1 MESLAYGLCRYIRG
15 MVGNMSKRKVMP
27 REVMEWVLEHINYY
41 CPMDREAEDVMDAFV
56 SNMYLKNWEAASD
69 HCIQIFYLLGDN
81 FYGHINGTANDRKI
95 VSEYL
100 DAHTY
105 ESTRSKMEYPI
116 GCFSGTRE
124 ELEERIK
131 NKRSRAVR
139 MDKKIDIE
147 ESTKTEE
154 KWILAGMLLVTLS
167 LICWRISVLEIPY
180 KSAALYSFLLLGLL
194 GFVIWEINN
203 NRKCFLEKMI
213 RYYQEMIKDKMTIV
227 IPGGE
232 TGQEK
237 VILHRAVSEDFYHI
251 MKKEEGESSVKR
263 IWQKADD
270 WRRRAVQGVLPFAKL
285 AAPIAIVAL
294 LLLASKIEQ
303 GGQILLAFTE
313 QVREELAMP
322 GEKTEV
328 SVKQITTKGMGKEKT
343 DDEKPEDYFARE
355 GVIFKDSN
363 ERELQMEEIEAL
375 KQRTDMD
382 YQEALAYARNE
393 IYARMGYNFGHEGG
407 KYTEHY
413 SQYQWYQDI
422 AKKTVT
428 EDMFNPYER
437 ANIDLILR
445 AEEELRRQE

>member
-1 MESLAYGLCRYIRG
+1 MSEKTG
-15 MVGNMSKRKVMP
+15 MS

-41 CPMDREAEDVMDAFV
+41 CPMDREAEEVMSDFV
-56 SNMYLKNWEAASD
+56 SNMYLENWEAASD
-69 HCIQIFYLLGDN
+69 QCIQIFHLLGDN
-81 FYGHINGTANDRKI
+81 FYEHINGTANDRKI

-105 ESTRSKMEYPI
+105 ESTKSGIKHPI
-116 GCFSGTRE
+116 GCFQGTRE
-124 ELEERIK
+124 ELEEKIK

-139 MDKKIDIE
+139 MDGKIDME

-154 KWILAGMLLVTLS
+154 KWILAGMSLVILS
-167 LICWRISVLEIPY
+167 LIFWRISVSAIPY
-180 KSAALYSFLLLGLL
+180 KSAALYIFLLLGLL
-194 GFVIWEINN
+194 GYVAWRIND

-213 RYYQEMIKDKMTIV
+213 RYYQGMIKDKMTIIV
-227 IPGGE
+227 PGGE

-237 VILHRAVSEDFYHI
+237 MILHRAMPEDFYHK
-251 MKKEEGESSVKR
+251 MKKEEGESDIKR

-270 WRRRAVQGVLPFAKL
+270 WRKRAIQRVPPFGRCIIPL
-285 AAPIAIVAL
+285 AAVVL
-294 LLLASKIEQ
+294 LLLVIKTKIEQ
-303 GGQILLAFTE
+303 RRQILLAFTE
-313 QVREELAMP
+313 RVKEELVMP

-328 SVKQITTKGMGKEKT
+328 SVKQIELAGMGKEKT
-343 DDEKPEDYFARE
+343 DNEKPDDEKPEDSFAEE

-363 ERELQMEEIEAL
+363 ERELRMEEIEAL

-413 SQYQWYQDI
+413 SQYQWYRDI
-422 AKKTVT
+422 TKKTVT
-428 EDMFNPYER
+428 EDMFNQYER

-445 AEEELRRQE
+445 MEEELRRQE